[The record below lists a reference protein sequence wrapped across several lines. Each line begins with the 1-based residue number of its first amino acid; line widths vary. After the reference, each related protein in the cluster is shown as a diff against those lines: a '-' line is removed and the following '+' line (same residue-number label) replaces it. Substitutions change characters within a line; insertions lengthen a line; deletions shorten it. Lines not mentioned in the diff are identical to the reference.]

1 MYYVD
6 TKGLGP
12 KRTQKCID
20 ALVTLGYKRVDGIEG
35 MHPES
40 KCELKYGEFKYV
52 GVTDQNSVMFY
63 PKSSNLTKGATPITY
78 TKLME
83 MVNTD
88 DN

>member
-40 KCELKYGEFKYV
+40 KCELKYGELRCV
-52 GVTDQNSVMFY
+52 GVTCQNSVMMY
-63 PKSSNLTKGATPITY
+63 PRASNFAEGATPITY
-78 TKLME
+78 NKLME
-83 MVNTD
+83 MVSTD
-88 DN
+88 GN

>member
-20 ALVTLGYKRVDGIEG
+20 ALVTLGYKRVDGIKG
-35 MHPES
+35 MHKDS
-40 KCELKYGEFKYV
+40 KMVFLYGEFRYV
-52 GVTDQNSVMFY
+52 GVTSGNQVMLFDY
-63 PKSSNLTKGATPITY
+63 ISSFDLRSTQITY